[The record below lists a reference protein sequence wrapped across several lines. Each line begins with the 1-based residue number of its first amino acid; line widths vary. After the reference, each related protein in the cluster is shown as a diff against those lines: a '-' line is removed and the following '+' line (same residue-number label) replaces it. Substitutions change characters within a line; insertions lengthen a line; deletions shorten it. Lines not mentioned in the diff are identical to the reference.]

1 MKEDTQENREEEKE
15 SSDYTVE
22 NTEEEGEP
30 QIIVDLCKFFLI
42 ISCNILDRRLNIR
55 VIRLYSWKYRRR
67 NRRRWNP
74 GFFYPIIKYL
84 VARLTPKSIVT
95 KWLIGSLTP
104 KLIVVR
110 LGSYNKYLVDL
121 IGGELIR
128 WKFAIFKSSF
138 KLYITFNLSRNII
151 WNKFITTQRGIS

>member
-55 VIRLYSWKYRRR
+55 VIRLYS
-67 NRRRWNP
+67 
-74 GFFYPIIKYL
+74 
-84 VARLTPKSIVT
+84 
-95 KWLIGSLTP
+95 
-104 KLIVVR
+104 
-110 LGSYNKYLVDL
+110 
-121 IGGELIR
+121 
-128 WKFAIFKSSF
+128 
-138 KLYITFNLSRNII
+138 
-151 WNKFITTQRGIS
+151 